1 MLWGRASALLPR
13 FDGISLS
20 SRHLAD
26 GDLGQRTQSGLLSS
40 TLVEDV
46 DPCDVERGDSES
58 ASARSALDVAGEDS
72 DQGQNHGDGQ
82 RDRRGDEGGNDVL
95 AQRSCHDGWAGD
107 LTDAVPRG

>member
-13 FDGISLS
+13 SDGISSLS
-20 SRHLAD
+20 RRLAD
-26 GDLGQRTQSGLLSS
+26 GDRGLCTQSSILSS

-72 DQGQNHGDGQ
+72 DQSQGHGDDQ
-82 RDRRGDEGGNDVL
+82 RDRRGDEGGDDVL
-95 AQRSCHDGWAGD
+95 AQGD
-107 LTDAVPRG
+107 SDQGGGRGIQRM

>member
-46 DPCDVERGDSES
+46 DNCDVERGDSES
-58 ASARSALDVAGEDS
+58 ASERYALDVDGEDS
-72 DQGQNHGDGQ
+72 DQSQYYGDDTRVR
-82 RDRRGDEGGNDVL
+82 RDDAGSSEVTHHLRCSRRC
-95 AQRSCHDGWAGD
+95 S
-107 LTDAVPRG
+107 